1 MNAWLPCAR
10 AVLELL
16 YFASGIAIAIIAF
29 IALRQVKAAAA
40 QVKIASEQLN
50 LTREIAST
58 DAKREAAKL
67 ALEQCGYFAEKY
79 VPAFIAFV
87 DKYRV
92 QNLTFLEFRQRPN
105 ELQFIIQGGE
115 FKNANCCDTALY
127 QRESALVQME
137 LLAALNG
144 LEFFAI
150 PFAAGVADE
159 DIGYRETA
167 LAFCEGLSFLMAA
180 LYHLRSQNRGRY
192 DSAIRLFEVWNR
204 RTTARAVAPFM
215 SSMQALIDQANNDKI
230 KIIGEA

>member
-1 MNAWLPCAR
+1 MYSWLLCAR
-10 AVLELL
+10 TILELF
-16 YFASGIAIAIIAF
+16 YFISGIAIAVIAF
-29 IALRQVKAAAA
+29 IGLRQVKAAAA

-58 DAKREAAKL
+58 NAKREAAKL

-79 VPAFIAFV
+79 VPAFRVLV
-87 DKYRV
+87 DKYRA
-92 QNLTFLEFRQRPN
+92 QKLSFLEVRPKPN
-105 ELQFIIQGGE
+105 EPQFIIQEGE
-115 FKNANCCDTALY
+115 FKSANCDTALI
-127 QRESALVQME
+127 QREYPQVEYEM
-137 LLAALNG
+137 LACLNG
-144 LEFFAI
+144 LEYFAI

-167 LAFCEGLSFLMAA
+167 LAFCEGLTFTMAG

-192 DSAIRLFEVWNR
+192 DSAIKLFEVWNR

-215 SSMQALIDQANNDKI
+215 SSMQALIDQAKSDKI